1 MSWVFLLVIA
11 YFFISLTALADK
23 FLLTKA
29 LPHPVVYVF
38 YISVLSLL
46 VLILIPWGFFIPT
59 LDRLLLP
66 ALAGVTFTV
75 GLYFLFSA
83 LRVSEASRVFATSG
97 SLAASFTFVFSMLF
111 LGERLSQ
118 FQILGFIL
126 LVLGGVLVGLELG
139 SGKSLSETGFW
150 FSLLTALSFGVAY
163 TSTKQTYSDL
173 GFIPGFIWIRSFAFL
188 AVLPFLIPRQN
199 RLYLKSSWHQ
209 ERQLVNW
216 WHRLVLISGQ
226 TFSAVGFLILN
237 YVISLTSAS
246 LVLAAQGLQY
256 GFLFVSTTF
265 ISHKF
270 PAVISEKITPGALSQ
285 KIFALVLIALG
296 LAALAQVSLWP

>member
-46 VLILIPWGFFIPT
+46 VLILIPWGFFWPT

-97 SLAASFTFVFSMLF
+97 SLAASFTFIFSMLF

-118 FQILGFIL
+118 FQVVGFIL
-126 LVLGGVLVGLELG
+126 LVLGGVLVSLEFG

-163 TSTKQTYSDL
+163 TATKQTYSDL

-188 AVLPFLIPRQN
+188 AVLPFLIPKLN
-199 RLYLKSSWHQ
+199 RLYLKSIWRQ
-209 ERQLVNW
+209 ERQLV
-216 WHRLVLISGQ
+216 
-226 TFSAVGFLILN
+226 
-237 YVISLTSAS
+237 
-246 LVLAAQGLQY
+246 
-256 GFLFVSTTF
+256 
-265 ISHKF
+265 
-270 PAVISEKITPGALSQ
+270 
-285 KIFALVLIALG
+285 
-296 LAALAQVSLWP
+296 